1 MSNRIKIK
9 VITHNDNPKLT
20 RHIGQMFKTHWEHP
34 NPIGFSSK
42 ETEDVTLLCG
52 KHGTLMI

>member
-9 VITHNDNPKLT
+9 AITRNDNPKST

-34 NPIGFSSK
+34 NPTRFSSK
-42 ETEDVTLLCG
+42 ATGDVTFPR
-52 KHGTLMI
+52 KHGMLMI